1 MAHINTLGAGI
12 YSDLSIHV
20 PTADLSLPSP
30 MTSATNLATLFTTPI
45 AQTTAYAA
53 TPGANTFVS
62 IKNVREFPSIGA
74 PANIVNVASYGSKA
88 SKQIN
93 GQSDAPTIELTINYL
108 PSEWS
113 ADTSG
118 VNSSYLGPRLGDG
131 KVYCFR
137 FTLLNTAATG
147 TLASSAAGYGSGVQ
161 NSEWYWYG
169 KLEAL
174 LINPQLTD
182 ANTATLTI
190 SVQTDFAGPYTV

>member
-12 YSDLSIHV
+12 YSDLSIYTPPADIVAPAAMPV
-20 PTADLSLPSP
+20 P
-30 MTSATNLATLFTTPI
+30 ATLHAFFVTPV
-45 AQTTAYAA
+45 AQVSTYTAAPAA
-53 TPGANTFVS
+53 NSFVS

-74 PANIVNVASYGSKA
+74 PANIVNVATYGSKA
-88 SKQIN
+88 SRQVN
-93 GQSDAPTIELTINYL
+93 GQADAPTIELTINYL
-108 PSEWS
+108 PAEWA
-113 ADTSG
+113 ADTTSQ
-118 VNSSYLGPRLGDG
+118 LGQRVGDG
-131 KVYCFR
+131 KVYLFR

-147 TLASSAAGYGSGVQ
+147 NLASSAVGYGTGIQ